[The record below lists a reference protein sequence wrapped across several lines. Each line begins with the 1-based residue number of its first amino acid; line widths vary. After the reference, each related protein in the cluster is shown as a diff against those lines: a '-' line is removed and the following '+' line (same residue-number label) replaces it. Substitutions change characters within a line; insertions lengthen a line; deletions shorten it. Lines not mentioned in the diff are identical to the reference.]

1 MVRSVKSA
9 QSVQLV
15 TKYLTCNYEPKST
28 HNFLRRFLFF
38 YGMPKSEES
47 ETIYERVAKLED
59 EAAALRAE
67 LDEMK
72 HALRNEL
79 ARHEIKMVRKGNEIS
94 SIID

>member
-1 MVRSVKSA
+1 
-9 QSVQLV
+9 
-15 TKYLTCNYEPKST
+15 
-28 HNFLRRFLFF
+28 
-38 YGMPKSEES
+38 MPKSEES
-47 ETIYERVAKLED
+47 ETIYDRIAKLED
-59 EAAALRAE
+59 EVAALRSE